1 MDAVEAT
8 ISYETDKNSSESLS
22 VTMES
27 YNVNKQNRLSGEGL
41 FVLSPSQKQRNTL
54 EISFYIMTYSCARL
68 TTEGFT
74 EEKTEDVRSYAASL
88 SKLMETVSELHRP
101 PKCTVKWSD
110 ERFEGFLKE
119 LKYRYTAYS
128 DDGIPVRA
136 DFSAVFA
143 EAEDI
148 DGILQNDNTP
158 ASPDR
163 TKYRTVCEGTG
174 LFLLA
179 YREYGDPGLW
189 RVIAEAN
196 GIDDPLDIT
205 AGQTLVLPP
214 L

>member
-8 ISYETDKNSSESLS
+8 ISYEKDKNSSDSLS

-27 YNVNKQNRLSGEGL
+27 YNVKKTNRLSEDGQ
-41 FVLSPSQKQRNTL
+41 FVLSPSHKQKNTL
-54 EISFYIMTYSCARL
+54 EIAFYIMTYSCARL
-68 TTEGFT
+68 TSEGFT
-74 EEKTEDVRSYAASL
+74 DETIEDVRSYTSTISA
-88 SKLMETVSELHRP
+88 LMEPVSELHRP

-110 ERFEGFLKE
+110 EQFEGFLKE

-128 DDGIPVRA
+128 DAGIPVRA
-136 DFSAVFA
+136 DFNAVFA

-148 DGILQNDNTP
+148 DGVLQNDNTP

-163 TKYRTVCEGTG
+163 TKYRTVCEGTQ
-174 LFLLA
+174 LFQLA
-179 YREYGDPGLW
+179 YREYNDPGLW

-196 GIDDPLDIT
+196 EMDDPLDLT